1 MQEHTIKTASSNLF
15 SFQSDALILT
25 TLPTTTKSQGNS
37 VQIKISWKNSFNSTD
52 IAMKYTMPGSSSRAT
67 SQGSYFAF
75 GLSTD
80 QSMVIF
86 YQN

>member
-1 MQEHTIKTASSNLF
+1 MKYHSIKTASTNLY
-15 SFQSDALILT
+15 SFQSNAITMT
-25 TLPTTTKSQGNS
+25 TLPTTTKSQVNS
-37 VQIKISWKNSFNSTD
+37 VQIKISWKNSINSTD